1 MRRVEL
7 WKIIHNGG
15 NKPDKVSD
23 RSWNLLAKQ
32 MDSPTQIRKSEICSR
47 ANASRVNFG
56 RTGPSR
62 EVGVKERLR
71 RKLRRSPDPEE
82 INFEMARDKGYGGRS
97 TRKKVKGDVL
107 QGGEHGTLFLV
118 DDPRRIDP
126 SKNVGED
133 ANEDNLNLLE
143 EEQYDMHADD
153 EEVGHSVRAF
163 HGGSE
168 AMKLGDEEISRHAL
182 VQSLLQR
189 LEALEGRNTQAAMGK
204 SSVQEA
210 SVGNVQTEMETSTAE
225 IERQEKH
232 VRNKMN

>member
-1 MRRVEL
+1 
-7 WKIIHNGG
+7 
-15 NKPDKVSD
+15 
-23 RSWNLLAKQ
+23 

-56 RTGPSR
+56 RTGPSG
-62 EVGVKERLR
+62 EVGVRERLR
-71 RKLRRSPDPEE
+71 RKLRSPDPEE
-82 INFEMARDKGYGGRS
+82 INFEMARDKGYGGQS
-97 TRKKVKGDVL
+97 AWKKVKGDVL

-126 SKNVGED
+126 LKNVDED

-143 EEQYDMHADD
+143 AEQHDMHADN

-168 AMKLGDEEISRHAL
+168 AMKLEDEEISKHPL
-182 VQSLLQR
+182 VQSLLQQ
-189 LEALEGRNTQAAMGK
+189 LEALEDRNTQAAMGK

-210 SVGNVQTEMETSTAE
+210 SAGNVQTEMETSAAE
-225 IERQEKH
+225 IERQEKY